1 MKTATLSLSLDNE
14 ALYRGCAIEE
24 VGGRLVPEYAC
35 TRAINVV
42 GRSAPVIVDAV
53 LTMEAKIVFAGGD
66 DLFFTTTLTNYR
78 EEKLRA
84 LMHEFSRRTECYI
97 SFGVGPTIE
106 AAFINLRL
114 AKANGQGSLVAS
126 SLT

>member
-42 GRSAPVIVDAV
+42 GRSAPVIVDALV
-53 LTMEAKIVFAGGD
+53 VNGVEEL
-66 DLFFTTTLTNYR
+66 TLTGEIAIWVFHQAVHPFRRVYYDDSKPKGQALIATR
-78 EEKLRA
+78 YLSSRPTPGPKLSLDLSLA
-84 LMHEFSRRTECYI
+84 
-97 SFGVGPTIE
+97 GPSN
-106 AAFINLRL
+106 AAW
-114 AKANGQGSLVAS
+114 V
-126 SLT
+126 